1 MDGTYNGYKNYE
13 TWNVVLWIGNDYPVY
28 RASQGYKTY
37 PQPYLSLRQDL
48 RDGMLKCTFTGDGVS
63 LWDKRLDVQAI
74 DEVIKES

>member
-1 MDGTYNGYKNYE
+1 MNGAYNGWKNYE
-13 TWNVVLWIGNDYPVY
+13 TWNVILWIGSDYPVY

-48 RDGMLKCTFTGDGVS
+48 RDGMLGCTHTGDGVS
-63 LWDKRLDVQAI
+63 LWDERLDVQAI